1 LVKGKPW
8 PVDKE
13 QKLRELVASGADV
26 DKIAAALGK
35 SRDAVLKKAERLG
48 LEVVGAKGYTTTTSI
63 QMPKDLPSVEE
74 ALRML
79 AGALKA
85 ACKPGLDKV
94 EVQRLQVMATLAR
107 TYKELLSDYINYR
120 GIEAKLV
127 DLEAKYA
134 GLLQEK
140 SKGNAPKPDS
150 AGVVSA
156 ARK

>member
-1 LVKGKPW
+1 VKGKPW
-8 PVDKE
+8 SVDKE

-26 DKIAAALGK
+26 DKIATALGK
-35 SRDAVLKKAERLG
+35 SKGAVLKKADRLG
-48 LEVVGAKGYTTTTSI
+48 LEVVVAKGYRTTTSI
-63 QMPKDLPSVEE
+63 PLPRDLPSVEE
-74 ALRML
+74 ALRVL

-120 GIEAKLV
+120 EIEAKLV

-134 GLLQEK
+134 ALLQEK
-140 SKGNAPKPDS
+140 SKGNA
-150 AGVVSA
+150 A
-156 ARK
+156 